1 MSENRTGSR
10 HVTAQQMTKNDSRG
24 MPHRPRE
31 ARTTNGLHAQWLL
44 RSWEHIVKRAEVG
57 FDETS
62 IGCPACDGTEGL
74 DARDQLESLMRRGG
88 RRAERIS
95 VQVKALDERFLRAT
109 SPQPFSPVDGNWWR
123 YRNLD

>member
-1 MSENRTGSR
+1 
-10 HVTAQQMTKNDSRG
+10 MTKNDSRG

-31 ARTTNGLHAQWLL
+31 ARTANGLHAQWLL
-44 RSWEHIVKRAEVG
+44 QRWEHIVKLAEAG

-62 IGCPACDGTEGL
+62 IGCPPCDGAEGL
-74 DARDQLESLMRRGG
+74 DARDELESLMRRGG
-88 RRAERIS
+88 RRAERVS

-109 SPQPFSPVDGNWWR
+109 SPQSFSPVDGNWWR